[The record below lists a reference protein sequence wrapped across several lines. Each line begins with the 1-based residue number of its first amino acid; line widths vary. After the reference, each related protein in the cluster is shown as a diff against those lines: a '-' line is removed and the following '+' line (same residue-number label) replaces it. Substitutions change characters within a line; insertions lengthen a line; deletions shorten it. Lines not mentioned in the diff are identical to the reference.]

1 MRHAVTALLIL
12 LVGGSVLWAGT
23 GRPNEIFGGV
33 AADADSGDGMAG
45 FSVGYAH
52 YFTGNFGLVSDFRG
66 HFQDSREYYQWL
78 AGPRYT
84 FNRGGWVSP
93 FVHGLA
99 GIGHHN
105 FPEWVQP
112 WGGAGNTMFV
122 AGGGV
127 GLDVRLSRNTS
138 LRPLQLDF
146 LRQMGDVDRTHIGYT
161 FALTFR
167 F

>member
-1 MRHAVTALLIL
+1 MALLVL
-12 LVGGSVLWAGT
+12 LFGCSLLWAGT
-23 GRPNEIFGGV
+23 DRPNDVYGGV
-33 AADADSGDGMAG
+33 AADADSGSGMAG
-45 FSVGYAH
+45 FTVGYAYH
-52 YFTGNFGLVSDFRG
+52 FTGNFGLVADFRG

-84 FNRGGWVSP
+84 FNRGGRVSP

-99 GIGHHN
+99 GVGHHN
-105 FPEWVQP
+105 FPGWAQP
-112 WGGAGNTMFV
+112 WVGEDATLFV

-127 GLDVRLSRNTS
+127 GLDVRLNRHTS

-146 LRQMGDVDRTHIGYT
+146 LRQTGDVDRTHIGYT
-161 FALTFR
+161 FGLTIR